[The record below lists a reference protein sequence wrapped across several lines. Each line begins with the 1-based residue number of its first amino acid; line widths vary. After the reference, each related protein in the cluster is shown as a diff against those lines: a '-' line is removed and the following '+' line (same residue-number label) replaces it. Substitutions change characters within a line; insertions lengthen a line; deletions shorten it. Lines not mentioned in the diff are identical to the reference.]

1 MRATR
6 ARRALGPYRPRAPE
20 GRRPKGAARV
30 PGPGHLLPPLPTT
43 SSFFSGSTFRR
54 YTGDRPQVCLVL
66 CCCLLSF
73 QPRAFEPLYKYR
85 LVGQIPPITP
95 CFADVHRFG
104 RLALLCDDKARYFPA
119 GLPHQAGGV
128 RIPIHL
134 SCRATRRECT
144 GVTSVHQVCHF
155 NLTFGLSGSARH
167 HRMFIAND
175 FLIAGEEDLCLPS
188 KVMDFEA
195 KHKERALGQPGPF
208 ICL

>member
-1 MRATR
+1 MRQPLVTRSQLAVHLPREEVRHFVDEDIDSTRPTPAPATSS
-6 ARRALGPYRPRAPE
+6 ATSYRPHHRF
-20 GRRPKGAARV
+20 
-30 PGPGHLLPPLPTT
+30 
-43 SSFFSGSTFRR
+43 FFS
-54 YTGDRPQVCLVL
+54 YTGDRPRVCLVL

-73 QPRAFEPLYKYR
+73 QPRTFEPLYKYR

-155 NLTFGLSGSARH
+155 NLTFGLSGFCTSSPNV
-167 HRMFIAND
+167 HR
-175 FLIAGEEDLCLPS
+175 
-188 KVMDFEA
+188 
-195 KHKERALGQPGPF
+195 
-208 ICL
+208 

>member
-30 PGPGHLLPPLPTT
+30 PGPGTSFPPLVTDHIIV
-43 SSFFSGSTFRR
+43 FFSVRR

-73 QPRAFEPLYKYR
+73 QPRTFEPLYKYR

-104 RLALLCDDKARYFPA
+104 RLAAA
-119 GLPHQAGGV
+119 V
-128 RIPIHL
+128 RRQSAL
-134 SCRATRRECT
+134 FSCRT
-144 GVTSVHQVCHF
+144 TSPSRGSTNSHPSLLPCHTPGMYWRDQCPPGMSFQLDIWFVWFCASSPNVH
-155 NLTFGLSGSARH
+155 R
-167 HRMFIAND
+167 
-175 FLIAGEEDLCLPS
+175 
-188 KVMDFEA
+188 
-195 KHKERALGQPGPF
+195 
-208 ICL
+208 

>member
-1 MRATR
+1 MRAR
-6 ARRALGPYRPRAPE
+6 GLLGSAGDPRPAGAGAISPAGARRAPSE
-20 GRRPKGAARV
+20 GRRPSPR
-30 PGPGHLLPPLPTT
+30 PRPPPSPLPTT

-104 RLALLCDDKARYFPA
+104 RLAAAVRRQSALFSCRITSRS
-119 GLPHQAGGV
+119 GGV
-128 RIPIHL
+128 RIPIYP
-134 SCRATRRECT
+134 SCRATRGECT

-155 NLTFGLSGSARH
+155 NLTFGLSG
-167 HRMFIAND
+167 
-175 FLIAGEEDLCLPS
+175 CLVLRVITECSIWP
-188 KVMDFEA
+188 
-195 KHKERALGQPGPF
+195 P
-208 ICL
+208 I